1 MKGISNNKERLIND
15 AKECLRFDC
24 SGFNEGIWKVG
35 MFNAITHKSAEIF
48 VTAFGGLEPFVNQ
61 IADDI
66 LEKYSE
72 ESLVGWHIV
81 YVNLTGEK
89 EEENEGIR

>member
-1 MKGISNNKERLIND
+1 MKDISNSKERLINE

-24 SGFNEGIWKVG
+24 SGFDSGVWKVG
-35 MFNAITHKSAEIF
+35 MFNAIAHQSAEIF

-66 LEKYSE
+66 LEKYSD

-81 YVNLTGEK
+81 CVNLTGEK
-89 EEENEGIR
+89 EEEDEGIR